1 VKVIFITWR
10 NEARRKEFSGGNTRR
25 EFIYKLI
32 LQVLKPSKSIEY
44 GLEYFDSAISKVF
57 AGTAKIVHFLH
68 GPGQLVSYFRE
79 MRFKYVNCNNLFKLV
94 DSLDETV
101 IVLDH
106 VRAVMMMSRCM
117 NLLRKSRLL
126 HISHDFVGEFPYA
139 HRLHLSLKKSSL
151 KILSELDPLTIVV
164 SYRDKILYEEAAKLS
179 KVVVFPNIYPPV
191 DEKFE
196 PRVPTKHTDER
207 DILRVVAVKG
217 ADRHYSMKLA
227 EFIRLAKKYYVRNM
241 RLTVITSHTPTYEHL
256 GALADGKVAV
266 RVMENIPDRFEFL
279 RVLSEHHIGLI
290 ELYGK
295 RGGGTNVRKYDY
307 ALAGIVPA
315 SLWWNIPGEPIN
327 EIPFLDLP
335 DLVAKLTYFA
345 PEELDKRG
353 LENQTRVLEIYR
365 QHFSDVVKELAKLV

>member
-1 VKVIFITWR
+1 VEVVFITWR

-32 LQVLKPSKSIEY
+32 LHALKPSKSIEY
-44 GLEYFDSAISKVF
+44 GLEYFDGAISKVF
-57 AGTAKIVHFLH
+57 AGTVKVVHFLH
-68 GPGQLVSYFRE
+68 GPDQLVSYFRE

-117 NLLRKSRLL
+117 SLLRKSRLI

-139 HRLHLSLKKSSL
+139 SKLHQSLKKSSL
-151 KILSELDPLTIVV
+151 NILSELNPLTIVV

-179 KVVVFPNIYPPV
+179 RVVVFPNIYPPV

-196 PRVPTKHTDER
+196 PRMPTKQTER
-207 DILRVVAVKG
+207 DVLHVVAVKG
-217 ADRHYSMKLA
+217 ADSHYSTKLA

-241 RLTVITSHTPTYEHL
+241 RLTVITSHKPTYEHL
-256 GALADGKVAV
+256 GTLADNKITT
-266 RVMENIPDRFEFL
+266 RVMESIPDRFEFL
-279 RVLSEHHIGLI
+279 KVLSEHHIGLI

-295 RGGGTNVRKYDY
+295 RWGGTNVRKYDY

-335 DLVAKLTYFA
+335 DLVGKLAYLT
-345 PEELDKRG
+345 PEELYKRG
-353 LENQTRVLEIYR
+353 LENQTRALEIYM
-365 QHFSDVVKELAKLV
+365 QHFADVVKELAKLV

>member
-1 VKVIFITWR
+1 VEVIFITWR
-10 NEARRKEFSGGNTRR
+10 DEARRREFSGGNTRR

-32 LQVLKPSKSIEY
+32 LYVLKPSKSIEY
-44 GLEYFDSAISKVF
+44 GLEYFDSVISKAF
-57 AGTAKIVHFLH
+57 AGVARIVHFLH
-68 GPGQLVSYFRE
+68 GPVPLVSYFRE
-79 MRFKYVNCNNLFKLV
+79 MRFRYVNCNNLFKLV

-117 NLLRKSRLL
+117 NLLKKSRLI
-126 HISHDFVGEFPYA
+126 HISHDFVGEFPYTT
-139 HRLHLSLKKSSL
+139 RLHRFLKKSSL
-151 KILSELDPLTIVV
+151 NILSELDPLTIVV

-179 KVVVFPNIYPPV
+179 RVLVFPNIYPPV

-196 PRVPTKHTDER
+196 PQVPGKQVER
-207 DILRVVAVKG
+207 DVLRVVAVKG
-217 ADRHYSMKLA
+217 ADPHYSMKLA
-227 EFIRLAKKYYVRNM
+227 EFIKLAKKYYMRNM
-241 RLTVITSHTPTYEHL
+241 KLTVITSHKPTYEPL
-256 GALADGKVAV
+256 GALADGKISI
-266 RVMENIPDRFEFL
+266 RVMGNIPDRFEFL
-279 RVLSEHHIGLI
+279 KALSEHHIGLI

-335 DLVAKLTYFA
+335 DLVAKLTYLT
-345 PEELDKRG
+345 PEELYKRG
-353 LENQTRVLEIYR
+353 LENQTRALEIYK
-365 QHFSDVVKELAKLV
+365 QHFVDVVKELSKLA

>member
-1 VKVIFITWR
+1 MEVIFITWR
-10 NEARRKEFSGGNTRR
+10 NETRRKEFSGGNTRR

-32 LQVLKPSKSIEY
+32 LHALKPSKSIEY
-44 GLEYFDSAISKVF
+44 GLEYFDSAISKGF
-57 AGTAKIVHFLH
+57 TGIAKIIHFLH
-68 GPGQLVSYFRE
+68 GPSQLVSYFRE

-94 DSLDETV
+94 DRLDETV

-117 NLLRKSRLL
+117 NLLRKSRLI
-126 HISHDFVGEFPYA
+126 HISHDFVGEFPYTC
-139 HRLHLSLKKSSL
+139 RLHQSLKKSSL
-151 KILSELDPLTIVV
+151 NILSELNPLTIVV

-179 KVVVFPNIYPPV
+179 RVLVFPNIYPPV

-196 PRVPTKHTDER
+196 PRMPTKQTER
-207 DILRVVAVKG
+207 DALSVVAVKG
-217 ADRHYSMKLA
+217 ADSHYSTKLA
-227 EFIRLAKKYYVRNM
+227 EFIKLAKKYMHNM
-241 RLTVITSHTPTYEHL
+241 RLTVITSHKPTYEHL
-256 GALADGKVAV
+256 STLADSKIAI

-279 RVLSEHHIGLI
+279 KVLSEHHIGLI

-295 RGGGTNVRKYDY
+295 RIGGTNVRKYDY

-335 DLVAKLTYFA
+335 DLVAKLAYLT
-345 PEELDKRG
+345 PEELYKRG
-353 LENQTRVLEIYR
+353 LENQTRALEIYR
-365 QHFSDVVKELAKLV
+365 QHFADVVKELAKLV

>member
-10 NEARRKEFSGGNTRR
+10 NEARRKEFSGGNSRR

-32 LQVLKPSKSIEY
+32 LHALKPSNSIEY

-57 AGTAKIVHFLH
+57 AGSAKIVHFLH

-94 DSLDETV
+94 DSLDNTV

-106 VRAVMMMSRCM
+106 VRAVVMMSRCM
-117 NLLRKSRLL
+117 NLLRKSRLI

-139 HRLHLSLKKSSL
+139 LRLHRSLKKSSL
-151 KILSELDPLTIVV
+151 NILSELNPLTIVV

-179 KVVVFPNIYPPV
+179 KVLVFPNIYPPV

-196 PRVPTKHTDER
+196 PRVPTKQTER
-207 DILRVVAVKG
+207 DVLRVVAVKG
-217 ADRHYSMKLA
+217 ADIHYSTKLA

-241 RLTVITSHTPTYEHL
+241 RLTVITSHKPTYEHL
-256 GALADGKVAV
+256 GTIADSKITI

-279 RVLSEHHIGLI
+279 KVLSEHHIGLI

-327 EIPFLDLP
+327 EIPFLDLV
-335 DLVAKLTYFA
+335 DLIAKLAYFT
-345 PEELDKRG
+345 PEELYKRG
-353 LENQTRVLEIYR
+353 LENQPRALEIYR
-365 QHFSDVVKELAKLV
+365 QHFADLVKELAKLV